1 MKTVY
6 KCIVLCLITSILIC
20 RKVECDTVYY
30 RGGFDCENRERL
42 EQGII
47 YGRYQK
53 QAQMSILEAANG
65 EGDGID
71 EYRQL
76 GNMKQL
82 NILPALEKYQGNLP
96 VIVAVLDTGIDYQH
110 EDLSQNIW
118 KNEKEIPGNGIDD
131 DGNGYADDVYGWD
144 FFNNDNTISY
154 LDEKDLD
161 KKNLNNESIEDA
173 QSADNHGTHCAGLIA
188 ASAGNGIGTAGIA
201 GRGNVKIMI
210 VKVFDKDKGK
220 TSVKNLVSAIRY
232 ATAMGADIINAS
244 WSGMV
249 KSEKEA
255 EQLKEAIMESGKL
268 FITSAGNYGESN
280 DSEVTYPAHF
290 DDLDNVVVVASVK
303 EDGTLSEFSDYGQSV
318 HVAADGENI
327 YSTFAGS
334 KYGYSSGTSMSTA
347 IVTGMTSLVYG
358 AKHSVYPK
366 AVKQLLLQSCNPI
379 VEKEDGKNIAAG
391 IIDAEQV
398 VENIDYL
405 LTDEKTPVVHEVQ
418 MNYNGD
424 VVFSVLEQGG
434 ARLCGMNY
442 AKGTKKSAY
451 FLHGMR
457 GTKLKKEK
465 FHVNSSGT
473 YTIFLRDY
481 AGNES
486 VKVIEV
492 VVDRKTPVITAVR
505 NNKKITIKVTDK
517 ETSVAKVKYAYQRR
531 TLSYFKSGKGKTI
544 LLKNNKAKL
553 KYDKNEKYITIYAE
567 DEAGNKRI
575 APFVLKGK
583 GGK

>member
-1 MKTVY
+1 M
-6 KCIVLCLITSILIC
+6 LCLITSIFIC
-20 RKVECDTVYY
+20 QQVECDTVY
-30 RGGFDCENRERL
+30 CEDREWL
-42 EQGII
+42 GQGII

-53 QAQMSILEAANG
+53 QAQMPISEAANG
-65 EGDGID
+65 EGTDND

-76 GNMKQL
+76 RNMKQL

-96 VIVAVLDTGIDYQH
+96 VVVAVLDTGIDYQH
-110 EDLSQNIW
+110 EDLFQNIW
-118 KNEKEIPGNGIDD
+118 KNEREIPGNGIDD
-131 DGNGYADDVYGWD
+131 DGNGYVDDVYGWD

-154 LDEKDLD
+154 LDEKDLNQ
-161 KKNLNNESIEDA
+161 KNQNNESTEDA

-188 ASAGNGIGTAGIA
+188 ARAGNGIGTAGIA
-201 GRGNVKIMI
+201 GQGNVKIMI
-210 VKVFDKDKGK
+210 VKVFDKNKGK
-220 TSVKNLVSAIRY
+220 TSVKKLISAIRY

-249 KSEKEA
+249 NSEKEA
-255 EQLKEAIMESGKL
+255 NLLKEAIIESGKL
-268 FITSAGNYGESN
+268 FITAAGNYGESN
-280 DSEVTYPAHF
+280 DNEVTYPAHF
-290 DDLDNVVVVASVK
+290 GDLDNVVVVGSVK

-347 IVTGMTSLVYG
+347 IVTGMASLVYST
-358 AKHSVYPK
+358 KHSVYPK

-379 VEKEDGKNIAAG
+379 ATKEDGKDIAAG

-418 MNYNGD
+418 TNYNGD
-424 VVFSVLEQGG
+424 VAFSVLEQGG
-434 ARLCGMNY
+434 ARLCSMNY
-442 AKGTKKSAY
+442 AKGAKKSAY

-465 FHVNSSGT
+465 FRVNSSGK

-492 VVDRKTPVITAVR
+492 VVDRKTPVITAEQ
-505 NNKKITIKVTDK
+505 NNKVITVKVTDK
-517 ETSVAKVKYAYQRR
+517 ETAVTKVKYAYKKR
-531 TLSYFKSGKGKTI
+531 TLNYFKSGKGKMVI
-544 LLKNNKAKL
+544 LKNNKVKL
-553 KYDKNEKYITIYAE
+553 KYNKNEKYITIYAE
-567 DEAGNKRI
+567 DQAGNKRVT
-575 APFVLKGK
+575 PFVLKGK
-583 GGK
+583 RGN

>member
-1 MKTVY
+1 MRTLY
-6 KCIVLCLITSILIC
+6 KCIILCLITSIFIC
-20 RKVECDTVYY
+20 QQVKCDTVY
-30 RGGFDCENRERL
+30 CEDRKRL

-47 YGRYQK
+47 DGRYQK
-53 QAQMSILEAANG
+53 QAQMPISEAANG
-65 EGDGID
+65 EGTDND

-76 GNMKQL
+76 RNMKQL

-110 EDLSQNIW
+110 EDLFQNIW
-118 KNEKEIPGNGIDD
+118 KNEREIPGNGIDD
-131 DGNGYADDVYGWD
+131 DGNGYVDDVYGWD

-161 KKNLNNESIEDA
+161 KKNQNNESTEEA

-188 ASAGNGIGTAGIA
+188 ARTGNGIGTAGIA
-201 GRGNVKIMI
+201 GQGNVKIMI
-210 VKVFDKDKGK
+210 VKVFDKNKGK
-220 TSVKNLVSAIRY
+220 TSVKKLISAIRY

-249 KSEKEA
+249 NSEKEA
-255 EQLKEAIMESGKL
+255 NQLKEAIIESGKL
-268 FITSAGNYGESN
+268 FITAAGNYGESN
-280 DSEVTYPAHF
+280 DNEVTYPAHF
-290 DDLDNVVVVASVK
+290 GDLDNVVVVGSVK

-347 IVTGMTSLVYG
+347 IVTGMASLVYST
-358 AKHSVYPK
+358 KHSVYPK

-379 VEKEDGKNIAAG
+379 ATKEDGKDIGAG

-418 MNYNGD
+418 MNYDGD
-424 VVFSVLEQGG
+424 VAFSVLEQGG
-434 ARLCGMNY
+434 ARLCSMNY
-442 AKGTKKSAY
+442 AKGAKKSAY

-465 FHVNSSGT
+465 FRVNSSGK

-492 VVDRKTPVITAVR
+492 VVDRKTPVITAEQ
-505 NNKKITIKVTDK
+505 NNKEITVKVTDK
-517 ETSVAKVKYAYQRR
+517 ETAVAQVKYAYKKR
-531 TLSYFKSGKGKTI
+531 TLNYFKSGKGKTV
-544 LLKNNKAKL
+544 LLKNNKVKL
-553 KYDKNEKYITIYAE
+553 KYNKNEKYITIYAE
-567 DEAGNKRI
+567 DQAGNKRVT
-575 APFVLKGK
+575 PFVLKGK
-583 GGK
+583 RGK

>member
-6 KCIVLCLITSILIC
+6 KCIMLCLITSIFIC
-20 RKVECDTVYY
+20 QQVECDTVY
-30 RGGFDCENRERL
+30 CEDREWL
-42 EQGII
+42 GQGII

-53 QAQMSILEAANG
+53 QAQMPISEAANG
-65 EGDGID
+65 EGTDND

-76 GNMKQL
+76 RNMKQL

-96 VIVAVLDTGIDYQH
+96 VVVAVLDTGIDYQH
-110 EDLSQNIW
+110 EDLFQNIW
-118 KNEKEIPGNGIDD
+118 KNEREIPGNGIDD
-131 DGNGYADDVYGWD
+131 DGNGYVDDVYGWD

-154 LDEKDLD
+154 LDEKDLNQ
-161 KKNLNNESIEDA
+161 KNQNNESTEDA

-188 ASAGNGIGTAGIA
+188 ARAGNGIGTAGIA
-201 GRGNVKIMI
+201 GQGNVKIMI
-210 VKVFDKDKGK
+210 VKVFDKNKGK
-220 TSVKNLVSAIRY
+220 TSVKKLISAIRY

-249 KSEKEA
+249 NSEKEA
-255 EQLKEAIMESGKL
+255 NLLKEAIIESGKL
-268 FITSAGNYGESN
+268 FITAAGNYGESN
-280 DSEVTYPAHF
+280 DNEVTYPAHF
-290 DDLDNVVVVASVK
+290 GDLDNVVVVGSVK

-347 IVTGMTSLVYG
+347 IVTGMASLVYST
-358 AKHSVYPK
+358 KHSVYPK

-379 VEKEDGKNIAAG
+379 ATKEDGKDIAAG

-418 MNYNGD
+418 TNYNGD
-424 VVFSVLEQGG
+424 VAFSVLEQGG
-434 ARLCGMNY
+434 ARLCSMNY
-442 AKGTKKSAY
+442 AKGAKKSAY

-465 FHVNSSGT
+465 FRVNSSGK

-492 VVDRKTPVITAVR
+492 VVDRKTPVITAEQ
-505 NNKKITIKVTDK
+505 NNKVITVKVTDK
-517 ETSVAKVKYAYQRR
+517 ETAVTKVKYAYKKR
-531 TLSYFKSGKGKTI
+531 TLNYFKSGKGKMVI
-544 LLKNNKAKL
+544 LKNNKVKL
-553 KYDKNEKYITIYAE
+553 KYNKNEKYITIYAE
-567 DEAGNKRI
+567 DQAGNKRVT
-575 APFVLKGK
+575 PFVLKGK
-583 GGK
+583 RGN

>member
-1 MKTVY
+1 MRTLY
-6 KCIVLCLITSILIC
+6 KCIMLCLITSIFIC
-20 RKVECDTVYY
+20 QQVKCDTVY
-30 RGGFDCENRERL
+30 CEERECL

-47 YGRYQK
+47 DGRYQK
-53 QAQMSILEAANG
+53 QAQMPISEATNG
-65 EGDGID
+65 EGTDND

-76 GNMKQL
+76 RNMKQL

-110 EDLSQNIW
+110 EDLFQNIW
-118 KNEKEIPGNGIDD
+118 KNEREIPGNGIDD
-131 DGNGYADDVYGWD
+131 DGNGYVDDVYGWD

-161 KKNLNNESIEDA
+161 KKNQNNESTEEA

-188 ASAGNGIGTAGIA
+188 ARAGNGIGTAGIA
-201 GRGNVKIMI
+201 GQGNVKIMI
-210 VKVFDKDKGK
+210 VKVFDKNKGK
-220 TSVKNLVSAIRY
+220 TSVKKLISAIRY

-249 KSEKEA
+249 NSEKEA
-255 EQLKEAIMESGKL
+255 NQLKEAIIESGKL
-268 FITSAGNYGESN
+268 FITAAGNYGESN
-280 DSEVTYPAHF
+280 DNEVTYPAHF
-290 DDLDNVVVVASVK
+290 GDLDNVVVVGAVK

-347 IVTGMTSLVYG
+347 IVTGMASLVYST
-358 AKHSVYPK
+358 KHSVYPK

-379 VEKEDGKNIAAG
+379 ATKEDGKDIAAG

-418 MNYNGD
+418 TNYNGD
-424 VVFSVLEQGG
+424 VAFSVLEQGG
-434 ARLCGMNY
+434 ARLCSMNY
-442 AKGTKKSAY
+442 AKGAKKSAY

-457 GTKLKKEK
+457 GTRLKKEK
-465 FHVNSSGT
+465 FRVNSSGK

-492 VVDRKTPVITAVR
+492 VVDRKTPVITAEQ
-505 NNKKITIKVTDK
+505 NNKEITVKVTDQ
-517 ETSVAKVKYAYQRR
+517 ETAVAKVKYAYKKR
-531 TLSYFKSGKGKTI
+531 TLNYFKSGKGKVV
-544 LLKNNKAKL
+544 LLKNNKVKL
-553 KYDKNEKYITIYAE
+553 KYNKNEKYITIYAE
-567 DEAGNKRI
+567 DQAGNKRVT
-575 APFVLKGK
+575 PFVLKGK
-583 GGK
+583 RGK

>member
-1 MKTVY
+1 M
-6 KCIVLCLITSILIC
+6 
-20 RKVECDTVYY
+20 
-30 RGGFDCENRERL
+30 
-42 EQGII
+42 
-47 YGRYQK
+47 
-53 QAQMSILEAANG
+53 
-65 EGDGID
+65 
-71 EYRQL
+71 
-76 GNMKQL
+76 
-82 NILPALEKYQGNLP
+82 
-96 VIVAVLDTGIDYQH
+96 
-110 EDLSQNIW
+110 
-118 KNEKEIPGNGIDD
+118 
-131 DGNGYADDVYGWD
+131 
-144 FFNNDNTISY
+144 
-154 LDEKDLD
+154 
-161 KKNLNNESIEDA
+161 
-173 QSADNHGTHCAGLIA
+173 
-188 ASAGNGIGTAGIA
+188 
-201 GRGNVKIMI
+201 
-210 VKVFDKDKGK
+210 
-220 TSVKNLVSAIRY
+220 
-232 ATAMGADIINAS
+232 
-244 WSGMV
+244 
-249 KSEKEA
+249 
-255 EQLKEAIMESGKL
+255 
-268 FITSAGNYGESN
+268 
-280 DSEVTYPAHF
+280 
-290 DDLDNVVVVASVK
+290 
-303 EDGTLSEFSDYGQSV
+303 
-318 HVAADGENI
+318 
-327 YSTFAGS
+327 
-334 KYGYSSGTSMSTA
+334 
-347 IVTGMTSLVYG
+347 
-358 AKHSVYPK
+358 
-366 AVKQLLLQSCNPI
+366 LQYCNPI

-492 VVDRKTPVITAVR
+492 VLDRKTPVITAVR